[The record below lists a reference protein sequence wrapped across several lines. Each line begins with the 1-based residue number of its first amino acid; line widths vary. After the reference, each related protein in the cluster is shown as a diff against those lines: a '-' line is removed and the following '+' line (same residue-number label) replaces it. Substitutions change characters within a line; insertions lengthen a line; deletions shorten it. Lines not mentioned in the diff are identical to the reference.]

1 MPGISG
7 FCGSVLN
14 PEIITGPLLLL
25 PASLPEPPQPLS
37 SMANDN
43 AAAARAS
50 AFFFIYFSCSVGCKD
65 AEESLLHAKEAAK
78 IRPPC

>member
-1 MPGISG
+1 MM
-7 FCGSVLN
+7 
-14 PEIITGPLLLL
+14 TGPLLLD

-50 AFFFIYFSCSVGCKD
+50 AFFFIDFSYSVVCKD
-65 AEESLLHAKEAAK
+65 AEAFPLHAK
-78 IRPPC
+78 RPHTAHLSADRIPFLYSCR